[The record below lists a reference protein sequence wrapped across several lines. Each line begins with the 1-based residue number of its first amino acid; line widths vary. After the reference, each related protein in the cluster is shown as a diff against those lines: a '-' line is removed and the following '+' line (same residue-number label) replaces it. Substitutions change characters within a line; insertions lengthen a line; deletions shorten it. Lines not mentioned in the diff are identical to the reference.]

1 MQVERESCSACHV
14 RLRPQVYQEI
24 RQASKIHMCGSCRR
38 YLYAEAAFTAAPVVD
53 VRFALR
59 ERHGGRGGEWR
70 SGLGPASTA
79 DRAGIPVPPRG
90 ASWCSTPPGARSK
103 GSPVRSGGP
112 PTTSPSITGCSRRLA
127 IARARD
133 ADDVELLAD
142 SELVVKQVRGEY
154 KVRHPDLIPLH
165 AEAVRLIASLRKFKI
180 GHVPREKN
188 KDADKLVNRALNLVE
203 SGGDGVA
210 LTVHETFE

>member
-1 MQVERESCSACHV
+1 MAERFRAGFDG
-14 RLRPQVYQEI
+14 
-24 RQASKIHMCGSCRR
+24 GS
-38 YLYAEAAFTAAPVVD
+38 
-53 VRFALR
+53 
-59 ERHGGRGGEWR
+59 RGNP
-70 SGLGPASTA
+70 GPAA
-79 DRAGIPVPPRG
+79 WGVVVLDDAGRAVEGFAGAIGRATNNVAEYRG
-90 ASWCSTPPGARSK
+90 LLEA
-103 GSPVRSGGP
+103 
-112 PTTSPSITGCSRRLA
+112 LA

-165 AEAVRLIASLRKFKI
+165 AEAVRLIATLRKFKI
-180 GHVPREKN
+180 GHVPRAKN

-203 SGGDGVA
+203 GGADGVA

>member
-1 MQVERESCSACHV
+1 MAERF
-14 RLRPQVYQEI
+14 R
-24 RQASKIHMCGSCRR
+24 
-38 YLYAEAAFTAAPVVD
+38 AAFD
-53 VRFALR
+53 
-59 ERHGGRGGEWR
+59 GGSRGNP
-70 SGLGPASTA
+70 GPAA
-79 DRAGIPVPPRG
+79 WGVVVLDDAGRAVEGFAGAIGRATNNVAEYRG
-90 ASWCSTPPGARSK
+90 LLEA
-103 GSPVRSGGP
+103 
-112 PTTSPSITGCSRRLA
+112 LA

-165 AEAVRLIASLRKFKI
+165 AEAVRLIATLRKFKI
-180 GHVPREKN
+180 GHVPRAKN

-203 SGGDGVA
+203 GGADGVA

>member
-1 MQVERESCSACHV
+1 MAERFRAGFDG
-14 RLRPQVYQEI
+14 
-24 RQASKIHMCGSCRR
+24 GS
-38 YLYAEAAFTAAPVVD
+38 
-53 VRFALR
+53 
-59 ERHGGRGGEWR
+59 RGNP
-70 SGLGPASTA
+70 GPAA
-79 DRAGIPVPPRG
+79 WGVVVLDAAGRAVEGFAGAIGRATNNVAEYRG
-90 ASWCSTPPGARSK
+90 LLEA
-103 GSPVRSGGP
+103 
-112 PTTSPSITGCSRRLA
+112 LA
-127 IARARD
+127 IARSRH

-165 AEAVRLIASLRKFKI
+165 AEAMRLIATLRKFKI

-203 SGGDGVA
+203 GGADGVA